1 MPCGTAHPIDGI
13 DLWRYSRLHR
23 WEPGNWSGSRFTSMY
38 SRKAA
43 PYRRSEL
50 ASRRRRMGC
59 KTFVLHAWF
68 PGPGRHP
75 SLINESKGV
84 PPSSVLPRRTSS
96 MALCSVTL
104 RFLNRSPAPE
114 RGSGAFAL
122 PTVRSKPPA
131 SPRTPPALHRSAG
144 PAPGSARDGA
154 AVCRAGSLPRSG
166 WRTRPGSAV
175 HAGRPGRTN
184 RRPHPRRR
192 DELGQEGDVEHA
204 HLGVEQ
210 VGQQAA
216 PEGLTARCRRRLERA
231 RVERGAR
238 FEQQMRAEPDQVG
251 GAGELTRV

>member
-1 MPCGTAHPIDGI
+1 MANFQRRNDWTTMPCGTAHPIDGI

-59 KTFVLHAWF
+59 KTFVLHARF

-96 MALCSVTL
+96 MALCGVTL

-114 RGSGAFAL
+114 RGSGAFRA

-144 PAPGSARDGA
+144 PAPGQRGTAQQSAERDR
-154 AVCRAGSLPRSG
+154 CRDQDGE
-166 WRTRPGSAV
+166 PG
-175 HAGRPGRTN
+175 
-184 RRPHPRRR
+184 
-192 DELGQEGDVEHA
+192 Q
-204 HLGVEQ
+204 
-210 VGQQAA
+210 GQQYMQA
-216 PEGLTARCRRRLERA
+216 
-231 RVERGAR
+231 
-238 FEQQMRAEPDQVG
+238 G
-251 GAGELTRV
+251 GKNE

>member
-1 MPCGTAHPIDGI
+1 MANFQRRNDWTTMPCGTAHPIDGI

-96 MALCSVTL
+96 MALCGVTL

-114 RGSGAFAL
+114 RGSGAFRAPYGPL
-122 PTVRSKPPA
+122 EAASLTPNPTS
-131 SPRTPPALHRSAG
+131 TPPVSRSSARVSAG
-144 PAPGSARDGA
+144 RRS
-154 AVCRAGSLPRSG
+154 SLPSG
-166 WRTRPGSAV
+166 IV
-175 HAGRPGRTN
+175 
-184 RRPHPRRR
+184 
-192 DELGQEGDVEHA
+192 
-204 HLGVEQ
+204 
-210 VGQQAA
+210 AA
-216 PEGLTARCRRRLERA
+216 IRMANQA
-231 RVERGAR
+231 RVSSTCRPAR
-238 FEQQMRAEPDQVG
+238 KNE
-251 GAGELTRV
+251 